1 MSDNESPSRL
11 LLGRVSAL
19 PSRMSLT
26 DRAALLIGTVGGIGF
41 LRPFPGT
48 WGSMAGFLYVFS
60 LQRIPQS
67 LAPLLY
73 QVVLFGLAIWSGG
86 RCERIL
92 GKKDPS
98 SVVIDEAV
106 CVPITLLPILIYR
119 VRPGWLWWVIFFI
132 IYRVLDIIKPFP
144 ARRLESLGGG
154 LGILLDDVVSASYG
168 AVLVLIL
175 RIIQMI

>member
-1 MSDNESPSRL
+1 
-11 LLGRVSAL
+11 
-19 PSRMSLT
+19 
-26 DRAALLIGTVGGIGF
+26 
-41 LRPFPGT
+41 
-48 WGSMAGFLYVFS
+48 
-60 LQRIPQS
+60 
-67 LAPLLY
+67 
-73 QVVLFGLAIWSGG
+73 
-86 RCERIL
+86 L